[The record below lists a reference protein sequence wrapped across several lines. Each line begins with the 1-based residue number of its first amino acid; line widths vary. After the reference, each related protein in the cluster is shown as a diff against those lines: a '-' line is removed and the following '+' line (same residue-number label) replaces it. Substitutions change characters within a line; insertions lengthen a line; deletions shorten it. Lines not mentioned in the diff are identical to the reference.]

1 MNLMNLIETIK
12 SDYARFPLDQTYSI
26 YAPNIYFQ
34 DPLNKFNGIQKYQD
48 MIGFLG
54 KWFRH
59 LRLELHEIKQVE
71 NNSLGN
77 FAGNFANN
85 SPSNF
90 VDSSQD
96 NSQDN
101 FSDNSQNKIIT
112 RWTMSWQSPLPW
124 QPKIAV
130 SGWSELEVNP
140 DGLISSHVDYWDC
153 SIWDVLIQH
162 VS

>member
-1 MNLMNLIETIK
+1 MNLIEIIK
-12 SDYARFPLDQTYSI
+12 ADYQRFPLDQTYSI
-26 YAPNIYFQ
+26 YAPDIYFQ
-34 DPLNKFNGIQKYQD
+34 DPLNKFKGIQKYQQ
-48 MIGFLG
+48 MISFLG

-71 NNSLGN
+71 NNS
-77 FAGNFANN
+77 
-85 SPSNF
+85 P
-90 VDSSQD
+90 
-96 NSQDN
+96 
-101 FSDNSQNKIIT
+101 NKIIT
-112 RWTMSWQSPLPW
+112 RWTLSWQSPLPW

>member
-1 MNLMNLIETIK
+1 MNLIEIIK
-12 SDYARFPLDQTYSI
+12 ADYQRFPLDQTYSI
-26 YAPNIYFQ
+26 YAPDIYFQ
-34 DPLNKFNGIQKYQD
+34 DPLNKFNGIKKYQE

-71 NNSLGN
+71 NNSSNDCVDNSLNN
-77 FAGNFANN
+77 FLNN
-85 SPSNF
+85 SQGNY
-90 VDSSQD
+90 QD
-96 NSQDN
+96 NSLNNYQ
-101 FSDNSQNKIIT
+101 SKIIT
-112 RWTMSWQSPLPW
+112 RWTMSWRSPLPW
-124 QPKIAV
+124 EPKIAV

-153 SIWDVLIQH
+153 SIWDVLLQH